1 MLQFRGL
8 KRVRH
13 NLATEQQQNI
23 QKTHTYK
30 KHSYNQDSKVLA
42 QRLTHILMK
51 QNEESRN
58 RPSFTDNW
66 FITKVALQSSA
77 VRMNK

>member
-1 MLQFRGL
+1 VLQSMGL
-8 KRVRH
+8 QRVRH

-30 KHSYNQDSKVLA
+30 KYTYNQDSKVLA
-42 QRLTHILMK
+42 QRQTHILMK

-58 RPSFTDNW
+58 RPSFTDKW
-66 FITKVALQSSA
+66 FMTKVALQSSA